1 MIKEDM
7 YSLKKYYNEYTQ
19 YYMEVCKR
27 KAHEIKDKDNNS
39 YKFRS
44 QEVLEKLKLD
54 ANLPKE

>member
-1 MIKEDM
+1 M